1 MHMAGDKHYEAAIVD
16 RRELSSDLWVIRVDP
31 GGPFRFVA
39 GQYATLGVQNES
51 KKIERAYSIV
61 SSPYEETLEFFI
73 ELVQQGDLTPHLY
86 RLQTGDK
93 MMCRKIAKGRSE
105 ERRVGK
111 ECRSQRS
118 RDR

>member
-1 MHMAGDKHYEAAIVD
+1 MAGDKHYEAAIVD

-73 ELVQQGDLTPHLY
+73 ELEVFRNQAESGILSFLSTF
-86 RLQTGDK
+86 LQVAVLL
-93 MMCRKIAKGRSE
+93 RFLAAIAPLRIAIAF
-105 ERRVGK
+105 
-111 ECRSQRS
+111 RS
-118 RDR
+118 R